1 VNRAVRTLTVELAV
15 DPIVDAPHA
24 LVGAM
29 FSTPKELRHLAEQQ
43 FGDLFVPTEVISENA
58 HSAVIALRPDNV
70 GTLVVHAERERHWY
84 PYRVT
89 RVEPLTYRHAR
100 AG

>member
-1 VNRAVRTLTVELAV
+1 MLELAV
-15 DPIVDAPHA
+15 ESSVETQNS

-43 FGDLFVPTEVISENA
+43 FGDLFVPTEVITEDA
-58 HSAVIALRPDNV
+58 KCAVIALRPDRL
-70 GTLVVHAERERHWY
+70 GTIVVHAERERHWY

-89 RVEPLTYRHAR
+89 RVEALSANRPRQAV
-100 AG
+100 G